1 MSFVAEHRD
10 RFGVEPILRVLDIPT
25 STFYGWVAQ
34 QRDPCKR
41 HRDDQ
46 ALTNRIRR
54 IHHRSGQT
62 YGAPRVHAQ
71 LRRDGV
77 RVSRKRVERLMRIH
91 GLQGAFLRKRWR
103 CSTRQDPRAT
113 PAPDLVDRNF
123 KVDAPNRLWVADI
136 SRIGTGE
143 GPLWLASARDAFSRR
158 IVGWKASDRAD
169 TELVLGAL
177 EYAVWGRGLDDDP
190 GQRRLIHHS
199 DRGSQYTAIRFTQR
213 LADAGI
219 QPSMGSVGDSF
230 DNALAENFFSTLKVE
245 RVYRTSYRTREEA
258 ELDLFRYIDGW
269 YNPHRIQRELGWLSP
284 DEYEEAYYHRE
295 SSGSLASPTGA
306 R

>member
-1 MSFVAEHRD
+1 MTFVAAHRD
-10 RFGVEPILRVLDIPT
+10 LFGVEPILRVLEVPT
-25 STFYGWVAQ
+25 STFYDWLAQ
-34 QRDPCKR
+34 QRDPCQRRRQDAWLLGK
-41 HRDDQ
+41 
-46 ALTNRIRR
+46 IRAV
-54 IHHRSGQT
+54 HKRSGGT

-77 RVSRKRVERLMRIH
+77 GVSRKRVARLMGAH

-103 CSTRQDPRAT
+103 GCTRQDPTAT
-113 PAPDLVDRNF
+113 PAPDLVNRDF
-123 KVDAPNRLWVADI
+123 TAPAPNRLWVADL

-143 GPLWLASARDAFSRR
+143 GPLWLASVRDAFSRR

-177 EYAVWGRGLDDDP
+177 EYAVWGRGLDSDQP
-190 GQRRLIHHS
+190 RLIHHS

-219 QPSMGSVGDSF
+219 RPSMGSVGDSF

-245 RVYRTSYRTREEA
+245 LVYRTSFRTREEA
-258 ELDLFRYIDGW
+258 ELELFRYVDGW
-269 YNPHRIQRELGWLSP
+269 YNPHRIQKALGWRSP
-284 DEYEEAYYHRE
+284 DEYEADYYRNLEAATTA
-295 SSGSLASPTGA
+295 GTK
-306 R
+306 